1 MKDEPDNL
9 PNTDIE
15 YRLILLGDTAVGK
28 TCLFKKLTFGVFKDK
43 NVSTIGID
51 RRTFKVKCDLEE
63 KDGTTNS
70 KIVQINL
77 TDTAGQERYKAL
89 TKSYYKSSD
98 AAIILY
104 DITDKQ
110 SFINI
115 DNWIQSINASTS
127 QIDKSTYT
135 IFLMGTKLDL
145 VDSGIKE
152 RQVEEDEAQAK
163 CEENNIEWGGEC
175 SNKDFTEEQFK
186 EIFAG
191 FVKIIHKKMGNKPKQ
206 QESVKLANLK
216 KKKKAAKKF
225 C

>member
-9 PNTDIE
+9 PNIDIE

-77 TDTAGQERYKAL
+77 TDTAGQERYKSL

-175 SNKDFTEEQFK
+175 SNKDFTEDQFK

-206 QESVKLANLK
+206 QESVKLANFK

>member
-175 SNKDFTEEQFK
+175 SNKDFTEDQFK

-206 QESVKLANLK
+206 QESVKLANFK